1 MTVVVLVVVVPGGG
15 SDNASAEGDTSRI
28 DEEFGDVEVYFCF
41 SVCLF
46 FFARFDGGRLAE
58 VGRNEVFV
66 RAIDGVG
73 TIRSVVVDWWKRTRR
88 SGGGDEGEGRSSHR
102 GGVAG
107 ASAGESLI

>member
-1 MTVVVLVVVVPGGG
+1 VTVVVLVVVVPGGG
-15 SDNASAEGDTSRI
+15 SDNASADGDTSRI
-28 DEEFGDVEVYFCF
+28 DEEFGDVEAYFCF
-41 SVCLF
+41 SVCF
-46 FFARFDGGRLAE
+46 FFARFDGGRLAKD
-58 VGRNEVFV
+58 GRNEVSV
-66 RAIDGVG
+66 RAIDRVG